1 MARASY
7 LKALEALIL
16 VRIGVSGTRILTA
29 ALGILMGNCFRVW
42 KAILK
47 IAPIL
52 EGRPNATIFQS
63 RWWAV

>member
-29 ALGILMGNCFRVW
+29 ALGILMGNCFRV
-42 KAILK
+42 
-47 IAPIL
+47 
-52 EGRPNATIFQS
+52 
-63 RWWAV
+63 